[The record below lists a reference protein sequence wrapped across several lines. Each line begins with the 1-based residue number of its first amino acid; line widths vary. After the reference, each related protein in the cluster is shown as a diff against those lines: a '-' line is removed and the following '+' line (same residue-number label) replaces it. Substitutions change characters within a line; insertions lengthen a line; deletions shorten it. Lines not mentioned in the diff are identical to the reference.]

1 MLKAGEDKQR
11 FERDARVAA
20 QTLMAAQAA
29 TQAQPSQPDR
39 DAERLA
45 SACRSLGA
53 FLALPCTCLLSDH
66 SAGCVAAPPV
76 AQWQSFCADGDSP
89 AWDAAR
95 TKIPTAAG
103 EKYLGISE
111 ILRQE
116 IPSCAQP
123 SADAEAAAATVV
135 LHEPGFHHCLPMLQC
150 SGNRLLA
157 CSLGDSVQE
166 EELHRRERPVA
177 LLPAAGD
184 PLLGE
189 PPLGPGGI
197 LLVLLWEGGAASWDE
212 AFGELVRRT
221 LALEAVHAAA
231 AATLWLACES
241 SAEPEATLGQLEG
254 LVMGGRGLA
263 ARGWRW
269 GVESSQP
276 LFSLS
281 RRYVVAQLLLRYEPP
296 A

>member
-1 MLKAGEDKQR
+1 MGCRPDQDTHRGGRKVLGHFGNPAAGDTILRTAICRRGGGRCDRRTSRAR
-11 FERDARVAA
+11 F
-20 QTLMAAQAA
+20 
-29 TQAQPSQPDR
+29 PP
-39 DAERLA
+39 
-45 SACRSLGA
+45 
-53 FLALPCTCLLSDH
+53 LP
-66 SAGCVAAPPV
+66 P
-76 AQWQSFCADGDSP
+76 
-89 AWDAAR
+89 DAAVQR
-95 TKIPTAAG
+95 QPAAG
-103 EKYLGISE
+103 
-111 ILRQE
+111 
-116 IPSCAQP
+116 
-123 SADAEAAAATVV
+123 
-135 LHEPGFHHCLPMLQC
+135 
-150 SGNRLLA
+150 LLA
-157 CSLGDSVQE
+157 GDSVQE

-189 PPLGPGGI
+189 PLGPGGI

-281 RRYVVAQLLLRYEPP
+281 RRYVMAHLLLRYEPP